1 MWAIKKKIRFYMFV
15 AWADPNKI
23 PTTIYEVLSGAV
35 RRSLD
40 VSAIAIRSSQV
51 RLSMFAVQ
59 RVILIKR

>member
-1 MWAIKKKIRFYMFV
+1 MFV